1 MYEKKTF
8 EFSYKNV
15 TTKVSI
21 KKNRYASEHDVSQWT
36 KLPKKQSVGE
46 CIFDN
51 MALYFECRINVHIPF
66 THEHNVFILTSVIK
80 Y

>member
-21 KKNRYASEHDVSQWT
+21 KKNRYASEHDVSQWA

-51 MALYFECRINVHIPF
+51 MALRVLYTYRSHMNTTF
-66 THEHNVFILTSVIK
+66 L